1 MRQNTHSNLLNC
13 PGLSYTVCHMC
24 FGIDTSAVTVDW
36 FEPPSSAALQDVAG
50 FLSVEVLTVRGLG
63 GRSTPWLSW
72 WLILCRFWAVLDLNK
87 NGRGALRWIL
97 DFFPSH
103 SLPDSQEWK
112 WQTVIF
118 RTTFPPKM
126 ADVSCCLSGLFLQKE
141 TDSRCWWQVVTN
153 NDPSICG
160 VQGYLVW
167 NNVLCNGLHCNGPNL
182 SKSRVFRVLK
192 KLTSY
197 RQFFPRNCH
206 TSLSHYVY
214 GRYGP
219 NCATGP
225 SILAAAAAHSSLA
238 LRQNAGRFGR
248 LWAAGI
254 PQDGKPSTAPG
265 MVCPSW
271 GWFAAE
277 VLGTIQSLSAKSR
290 RLEWHPLNRT
300 HENRGLKTKQIGF
313 KIWTYGFYPWK
324 MWFNQHTW
332 CHPKVGMSTAKK
344 PSSRPYF
351 LGFRLRGMEL
361 VPFVVEIALGLGKHA
376 ESPLITCC
384 SHLYPLITFC
394 H

>member
-13 PGLSYTVCHMC
+13 PGLSYTVCHTC

-182 SKSRVFRVLK
+182 GFSGSWK
-192 KLTSY
+192 KWHYIISY
-197 RQFFPRNCH
+197 RQFPPAIATHLFHIMCMDGMGQIVPPDHRSWPQLTARWLSDKMPGDTVASGQQGFRRTGSPPRPLGWSALAEDDLLQKYLAQYNHFPRN
-206 TSLSHYVY
+206 
-214 GRYGP
+214 P
-219 NCATGP
+219 
-225 SILAAAAAHSSLA
+225 AAW
-238 LRQNAGRFGR
+238 N
-248 LWAAGI
+248 GI
-254 PQDGKPSTAPG
+254 PWIEPMKI
-265 MVCPSW
+265 
-271 GWFAAE
+271 E
-277 VLGTIQSLSAKSR
+277 VFQ
-290 RLEWHPLNRT
+290 
-300 HENRGLKTKQIGF
+300 TKQIGF

-332 CHPKVGMSTAKK
+332 CHPKVGMSTAKR

-361 VPFVVEIALGLGKHA
+361 VPFMVEIALGLGKHA
-376 ESPLITCC
+376 EYPLITCC